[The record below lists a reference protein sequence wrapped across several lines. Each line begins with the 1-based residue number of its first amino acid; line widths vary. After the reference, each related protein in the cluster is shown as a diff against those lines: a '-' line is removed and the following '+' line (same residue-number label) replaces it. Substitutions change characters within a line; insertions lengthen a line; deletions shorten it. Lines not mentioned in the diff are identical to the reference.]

1 MIYVLMCKN
10 VQGVNFWK
18 YRQIPFLLSDVCFLN
33 SNFFAGK
40 LFLQTSKYLE
50 KKSQPEMKTRNSLC
64 TVSPTADVL
73 LNVKL

>member
-50 KKSQPEMKTRNSLC
+50 KKSHVRLKWKPVIVFAQY
-64 TVSPTADVL
+64 L
-73 LNVKL
+73 LLLMYYWM